1 MLGAFRPHVEDAMSL
16 VSVSEAAAGQIK
28 RLLDQEGKAVSHA
41 LRLKVIGGGCSG
53 LQYQLMFDNK
63 VGDWDQTGESNG
75 VSVVVDSK
83 SAVYLLG
90 TKVDYVDDLNGAGF
104 KIENPNASST
114 CGCGQSFGA

>member
-1 MLGAFRPHVEDAMSL
+1 MSVITL
-16 VSVSEAAAGQIK
+16 TESAAAKVKQLTERDG
-28 RLLDQEGKAVSHA
+28 RAGHS
-41 LRLKVIGGGCSG
+41 LRLKVVGGGCSG
-53 LQYQLMFDNK
+53 LQYQLMFDDK

-75 VSVVVDSK
+75 VNVVVDSK

-90 TKVDYVDDLNGAGF
+90 TKVDYVDDLNGSGF

>member
-1 MLGAFRPHVEDAMSL
+1 MSVITL
-16 VSVSEAAAGQIK
+16 TESAAVKVKQLTERDG
-28 RLLDQEGKAVSHA
+28 REGYS
-41 LRLKVIGGGCSG
+41 LRLKVVGGGCSG
-53 LQYQLMFDNK
+53 LQYQLMFDDK
-63 VGDWDQTGESNG
+63 VGDWDQKVESNG

-90 TKVDYVDDLNGAGF
+90 TKVDYVDDLNGSGF